1 MKTLYK
7 LTYTALALVPFMFA
21 SCTEETLEP
30 EIGNCEN
37 VYFQKLDQSD
47 IELEPTDETELILKA
62 FRPIS
67 DNADD
72 LKPLTIPI
80 ELESSLLESGEQVFS
95 HTPVEFEEG
104 QVEAQFKVK
113 FHEAKVGTTYDCKIK
128 IADPKYISKYSK
140 YPTELSFSVT
150 RVKWIPV
157 KGEDGEKTGIYT
169 DGLLCE
175 ALTGFAKF
183 VPREVV
189 IEKRADKP
197 GIFRIKD
204 LYNDAYIGM
213 MLGIPA
219 SAVPQTGIKISP
231 SNIIIDARD
240 PKKVVLEK
248 RSTGLDVGYGDIYF
262 YSLCPRLF
270 PNITEAEAKY
280 GTWDQEKG
288 LIKFPPNSIVLET
301 GPIQSIVNQA
311 GKTTL
316 LFPGFE
322 DSDYRL
328 IIKAGLSDGEG
339 KLPVEIVKGRDV
351 STVKYAVIHGAL
363 PPLAIV
369 KNANKIAEG
378 TLEAKAI
385 DAKKFNVELEETGV
399 YTLVFAGFDS
409 KGEYVANAGTQISY
423 VAKGD
428 EMPVIMSFGAIV
440 SDKYAHEGNTAENS
454 VEIYISGKD
463 LTSVYYGLL
472 PKDLFDTDR
481 DLVINNFEQIG
492 NPFPESYLN
501 EINSTVWSGVIDK
514 LKPGNEYVL
523 IVKGSN
529 GYTEKL
535 EYKTVK
541 TEGIFDPTQA
551 DYFPGSLQ
559 KETSKSDFIKSD
571 MHIWQ
576 VNGETKLRE
585 DLGKVDITDGGQIEY
600 NGKTLEIVNISG
612 IWTAAMKN
620 DPKFKIEKDITSF
633 VFTEGKLY
641 NWMTDY
647 GEVSAEVIDPETNKT
662 TVLTNRGGLV
672 SFMEAQS
679 FLTDPLT
686 YMGGLTKEGNIAF
699 MDSGEYSAEYGRC
712 LGLFLSMFEK
722 DNITAIISAL
732 NDFVLI
738 PEGAVE
744 SKPAV
749 TNTTCRSR
757 KDAIDH
763 IMAGGSA
770 LERFKCVGRLR
781 DVQHDFDG
789 IAVQNNFGEAF

>member
-7 LTYTALALVPFMFA
+7 LIYTALALVPFMFA